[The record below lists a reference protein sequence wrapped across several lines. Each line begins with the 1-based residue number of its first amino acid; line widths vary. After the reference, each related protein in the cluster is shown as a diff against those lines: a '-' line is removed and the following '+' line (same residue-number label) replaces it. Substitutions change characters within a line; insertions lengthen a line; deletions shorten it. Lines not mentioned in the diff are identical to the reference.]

1 MQLPGFLRRGPSE
14 GPELPEDGASFGHA
28 TRGFLIGCLA
38 ALFFWFMPIP
48 VAMTVWAFDLKGP
61 FGDYM
66 LMAIPFFLTLPI
78 IGAGIA
84 ELFGRR
90 LGTNPRKRRRMNSE

>member
-1 MQLPGFLRRGPSE
+1 MV
-14 GPELPEDGASFGHA
+14 ELKSRAGGGYA
-28 TRGFLIGCLA
+28 TRGCIIGCIA
-38 ALFFWFMPIP
+38 ALFFWFVPIP
-48 VAMTVWAFDLKGP
+48 VATIVWLFDLKGP

-84 ELFGRR
+84 KLCGR
-90 LGTNPRKRRRMNSE
+90 LHGTNS